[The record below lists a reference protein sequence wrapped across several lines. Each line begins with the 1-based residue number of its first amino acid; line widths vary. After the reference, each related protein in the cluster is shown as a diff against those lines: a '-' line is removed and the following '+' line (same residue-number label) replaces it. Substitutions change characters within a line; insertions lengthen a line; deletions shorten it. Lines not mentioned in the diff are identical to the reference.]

1 MVSDTG
7 DTRAGAPPAVLYVDD
22 EAKSRKYFALA
33 FGKDFRVLTAGSVAE
48 AETVLHREGERIGVL
63 ITDQRMPVETGVVLL
78 DRAKERYPQIVRLLT
93 TAYADLDEAMAAVN
107 RGEIH
112 RYVLKPWDI
121 GALREELQQAIALH
135 QRKRREQDLL
145 QGRRHAMMALASH
158 IAHELSTPLATIRAL
173 ASNIEDHVTPL
184 LAGDAAAAGE
194 APAISP
200 DMLELLEDSPRAIRS
215 LVDRANMLIRL
226 LLINVAE
233 NPEERSD
240 YRRFSVGRCVRE
252 ALATYPFRE
261 EERRLVRVEGADF
274 EVFGSEVLLSYVIYN
289 LLKNAL
295 YAIASARKGE
305 ILILTEPAEPANR
318 LRFRD
323 TGSGIPAQ
331 VLPRVFDEFFTGK
344 VSGRGTGMGLP
355 FCRRVMTAFGGAVV
369 CHSQAGQFTEF
380 VLSFPRLESGAE
392 DQQATGDSRP

>member
-1 MVSDTG
+1 MASEAD
-7 DTRAGAPPAVLYVDD
+7 DTRAGASPAVLYVDD

-33 FGKDFRVLTAGSVAE
+33 FGKDFPVLTAGSVAE
-48 AETVLHREGERIGVL
+48 AETVLRREGARVGVL

-78 DRAKERYPQIVRLLT
+78 DRVKERYPQIIRLLT

-121 GALREELQQAIALH
+121 GALREELQEAIALH

-145 QGRRHAMMALASH
+145 QGRRQAMMALASH

-173 ASNIEDHVTPL
+173 AGNIEDHVAPL
-184 LAGDAAAAGE
+184 VAGYRPAGVE
-194 APAISP
+194 PSAVSA
-200 DMLELLEDSPRAIRS
+200 DMLELLEDSPRMIRS

-240 YRRFSVGRCVRE
+240 YRRFSVGRCVRD

-289 LLKNAL
+289 LLNNAL

-305 ILILTEPAEPANR
+305 IVILTEPAEPMNR

-355 FCRRVMTAFGGAVV
+355 FCRRVMTAFGGAIV
-369 CHSQAGQFTEF
+369 CHSQPGELTELL
-380 VLSFPRLESGAE
+380 LSFPRLESGAAH
-392 DQQATGDSRP
+392 QSSTGEIRL

>member
-1 MVSDTG
+1 MVSEAG

-22 EAKSRKYFALA
+22 ETKSRKYFALA
-33 FGKDFRVLTAGSVAE
+33 FGKDFPVLTAASVAE
-48 AETVLHREGERIGVL
+48 AETLLQREGDRVGVL
-63 ITDQRMPVETGVVLL
+63 ITDQRMPGETGVVLL
-78 DRAKERYPQIVRLLT
+78 DRVKERYPQIVRLLT
-93 TAYADLDEAMAAVN
+93 TAYADLEEAMAAVN

-121 GALREELQQAIALH
+121 GALREELQQAVSLH

-173 ASNIEDHVTPL
+173 ASNIEDHIAPL
-184 LAGDAAAAGE
+184 VAGY
-194 APAISP
+194 APTAVEPAAISA
-200 DMLELLEDSPRAIRS
+200 DMLEVLEGSPRMIRS
-215 LVDRANMLIRL
+215 LVDRANLLIRL

-240 YRRFSVGRCVRE
+240 YRRFSVGRCVRD
-252 ALATYPFRE
+252 ALGSYPFRE
-261 EERRLVRVEGADF
+261 EERRLVRVEGGDF
-274 EVFGSEVLLSYVIYN
+274 EAFGSEVLLSYAIYN

-305 ILILTEPAEPANR
+305 ILILTEPAEPMNR

-355 FCRRVMTAFGGAVV
+355 FCRRVMTAFGGTIV
-369 CHSQAGQFTEF
+369 CHSQPGELTEL
-380 VLSFPRLESGAE
+380 VLSFPRLESEAE
-392 DQQATGDSRP
+392 DQPLKGGVSR

>member
-1 MVSDTG
+1 MVPKSD
-7 DTRAGAPPAVLYVDD
+7 DTQAGAPPAVLYVDD

-33 FGKDFRVLTAGSVAE
+33 FGRDFPVLTAGSVAE
-48 AETVLHREGERIGVL
+48 AQTILQREGDRVGVL
-63 ITDQRMPVETGVVLL
+63 ITDQRMPGETGVVLL
-78 DRAKERYPQIVRLLT
+78 DRVKERYPQIIRLLT
-93 TAYADLDEAMAAVN
+93 TAYANLDEAMAAVN

-112 RYVLKPWDI
+112 RYILKPWDI
-121 GALREELQQAIALH
+121 GALREELQEAIALH

-158 IAHELSTPLATIRAL
+158 IAHELSTPLASIRAL
-173 ASNIEDHVTPL
+173 ASNIEDHVAPL
-184 LAGDAAAAGE
+184 VAGY
-194 APAISP
+194 APATAESAAISA
-200 DMLELLEDSPRAIRS
+200 DMLELLEGSPRQIRS

-240 YRRFSVGRCVRE
+240 YRRFSVNRCVGE

-261 EERRLVRVEGADF
+261 EERRLVRVEGEDF
-274 EVFGSEVLLSYVIYN
+274 EAFGSEVLLSYVIYN
-289 LLKNAL
+289 LLKNSL

-305 ILILTEPAEPANR
+305 ILILTEPAQPMNR

-355 FCRRVMTAFGGAVV
+355 FCRRVMTAFGGSIL
-369 CHSQAGQFTEF
+369 CHSKPGELTEL
-380 VLSFPRLESGAE
+380 VLSFPRLESEAE
-392 DQQATGDSRP
+392 DQPATGEVSR